1 MIHIKLCTKFYNIKV
16 IRKGKIDRYK
26 YYLQDYLYNDIVLLY
41 SMKVSAKFSNA
52 FIESAC
58 LLTIVNIVYVNS
70 CY

>member
-1 MIHIKLCTKFYNIKV
+1 MYQI

-26 YYLQDYLYNDIVLLY
+26 YYLKSYLYNIVLLY
-41 SMKVSAKFSNA
+41 SMKVSAKVFNA

-58 LLTIVNIVYVNS
+58 LLTIVRIVYVNS

>member
-1 MIHIKLCTKFYNIKV
+1 MG
-16 IRKGKIDRYK
+16 RGDSDQGKIDRHK
-26 YYLQDYLYNDIVLLY
+26 YYLKSYLHNDIVLLY

-58 LLTIVNIVYVNS
+58 LFTIARIVYVNS